1 MSDRFFASGEAAAD
15 GAGDAAKEM
24 RRTRIKFCGMTRE
37 EDIEGALALGVDA
50 LGVVFYPPSPRHLS
64 IARAAELV
72 ARVPSSVASVGLFV
86 NASADEIAEVLER
99 VPLSLLQFHGEET
112 PDACQGFGRPYMKA
126 ARVTAELD
134 LLEFADAYRDAA
146 ALLLD
151 AHTAGYGGS
160 GKVFDWSLVPHQL
173 IGPAAARRVVLS
185 GGLST
190 ANVADAIARV
200 RPWSVDVSSG
210 IESVKGIKDAN
221 LMRQFVATV
230 RAIDHSADRSAGP
243 TSDRS
248 ADRSLR

>member
-1 MSDRFFASGEAAAD
+1 MSDRFFACDEAAAD
-15 GAGDAAKEM
+15 GAAGVPPKEIT
-24 RRTRIKFCGMTRE
+24 RTRIKFCGMTRE
-37 EDIEGALALGVDA
+37 EDIKRALALGVDA
-50 LGVVFYPPSPRHLS
+50 LGFVFYPPSPRHLS

-86 NASADEIAEVLER
+86 NASADEIAAVLER
-99 VPLSLLQFHGEET
+99 VPLSLLQFHGDET
-112 PDACQGFGRPYMKA
+112 PDACQAFARPYMKA
-126 ARVTAELD
+126 ARVTADLD

-160 GKVFDWSLVPHQL
+160 GKVFDWSLVPHRL

-200 RPWSVDVSSG
+200 RPWAVDVSSG
-210 IESVKGIKDAN
+210 IESAKGIKDAN
-221 LMRQFVATV
+221 LMRQFVAVV
-230 RAIDHSADRSAGP
+230 RAIDHSAE
-243 TSDRS
+243 RS

>member
-1 MSDRFFASGEAAAD
+1 MSDRFFELD
-15 GAGDAAKEM
+15 DAAEDAE
-24 RRTRIKFCGMTRE
+24 RTRIKFCGMTRE
-37 EDIEGALALGVDA
+37 VDIEQALALGVDA
-50 LGVVFYPPSPRHLS
+50 LGFVFYAPSPRHLS

-72 ARVPSSVASVGLFV
+72 ARVPASIATVGLFV
-86 NASADEIAEVLER
+86 NAPADEIAAVLER

-112 PDACQGFGRPYMKA
+112 PDACKAFARPYMKA
-126 ARVTAELD
+126 ARVTPELD

-146 ALLLD
+146 TLLLD

-200 RPWSVDVSSG
+200 RPWAVDVSSG
-210 IESVKGIKDAN
+210 IESAKGIKDADA
-221 LMRQFVATV
+221 MRQFVAAV
-230 RAIDHSADRSAGP
+230 RLADNSADK
-243 TSDRS
+243 
-248 ADRSLR
+248 SLR